1 MDESDNINEVES
13 ISFILSMLFTLL
25 DTSSTSLSHV
35 VSTIDTPIVVSS
47 TLSMSTGSVMITYN
61 KLAGRLG
68 DESQTVML
76 KIGRNVMLH
85 KI

>member
-47 TLSMSTGSVMITYN
+47 CKYKET
-61 KLAGRLG
+61 
-68 DESQTVML
+68 
-76 KIGRNVMLH
+76 
-85 KI
+85 